1 MIKKHKKYISL
12 MMCMGLI
19 ISILTPVIRVRA
31 DVDYMAEAEA
41 RKYNE
46 VQSNLIQDWP
56 QGPQIGAEAAI
67 LMEASTG
74 TVLYAK
80 EITKKEYPASVTKV
94 MTGLLAAENCDLD
107 EMVTF
112 SHEAVF
118 GIERGS
124 SNIGMDEGES
134 ITMNDALHGM
144 LILSANEVA
153 MAIGE
158 HIAGDKDSFAELMN
172 QRAAELG
179 CVNTH
184 FMNAC
189 GLHDDNHYTCA
200 YDLAL
205 IAREFYTYDYLA
217 KISRTGTCTFEA
229 TATQPDSFSLQNKNQ
244 LLEGRRCEYEGLL
257 GSKTGYTTISRQ
269 TLVSAAERD
278 GMTLICVILKEES
291 PYQFEDTVALFD
303 YGFENFQLVNVAE
316 NESEFMVSDKDFFSE
331 GQDIFGDNQPFLQI
345 DPDDYVVIPK
355 TADFSALQSEIV
367 YNSNATGGIAD
378 IKYTFNGTEVGTATV
393 LSADAD
399 GAKEGNDKLFSEGN
413 PIEIEGGPTTNDNAL
428 FLNIK
433 WIIVGVV
440 GVVLVVSVILIAFS
454 ILKEFHFERASG
466 KRRVFKFGRKRSHY
480 KSRYKG
486 YKLKDKKFK

>member
-1 MIKKHKKYISL
+1 MIRYNKRYIS
-12 MMCMGLI
+12 I
-19 ISILTPVIRVRA
+19 ILVLVMVLAIIMPCLKVKA
-31 DVDYMAEAEA
+31 DVDYMQEAEN

-56 QGPQIGAEAAI
+56 QGPKIGAEAAI

-184 FMNAC
+184 FVNAC

-200 YDLAL
+200 YDR
-205 IAREFYTYDYLA
+205 I
-217 KISRTGTCTFEA
+217 
-229 TATQPDSFSLQNKNQ
+229 
-244 LLEGRRCEYEGLL
+244 
-257 GSKTGYTTISRQ
+257 
-269 TLVSAAERD
+269 
-278 GMTLICVILKEES
+278 
-291 PYQFEDTVALFD
+291 
-303 YGFENFQLVNVAE
+303 
-316 NESEFMVSDKDFFSE
+316 
-331 GQDIFGDNQPFLQI
+331 
-345 DPDDYVVIPK
+345 
-355 TADFSALQSEIV
+355 
-367 YNSNATGGIAD
+367 
-378 IKYTFNGTEVGTATV
+378 
-393 LSADAD
+393 
-399 GAKEGNDKLFSEGN
+399 
-413 PIEIEGGPTTNDNAL
+413 
-428 FLNIK
+428 
-433 WIIVGVV
+433 
-440 GVVLVVSVILIAFS
+440 
-454 ILKEFHFERASG
+454 
-466 KRRVFKFGRKRSHY
+466 
-480 KSRYKG
+480 
-486 YKLKDKKFK
+486 

>member
-257 GSKTGYTTISRQ
+257 GSKTGYTTVSRQ

-440 GVVLVVSVILIAFS
+440 VVVLVVSVILIAFS

>member
-1 MIKKHKKYISL
+1 MIRYNKRYIS
-12 MMCMGLI
+12 I
-19 ISILTPVIRVRA
+19 ILVLVMVLAIIMPCLKVKA

-257 GSKTGYTTISRQ
+257 GSKTGYTTVSRQ

-440 GVVLVVSVILIAFS
+440 VVVLVVSVILIAFS